1 MKIQIALPSQEI
13 GISYTDRCYWS
24 QAPLRLSTY
33 LKSQIPDVKVEF
45 LDGTLRSEY
54 RSIEEVSKRIDPNCD
69 LFGISIQS
77 TYAYKNALTLAR
89 IAKESG
95 VKKVILGGHHINDI
109 EIARGSISRNGF
121 IDAICYDK
129 GEHTLVDLLK
139 KEDWTVVPNLVY
151 RDGNTIRITNRDTHP
166 LTINDFPF
174 LDYDL
179 LDLKQY
185 MRIQRERLWYSP
197 TPQAVV
203 FTHEGCWWREKTG
216 GCTFCMIPGK
226 TLVIKSPD
234 KFWNELLLLKKK
246 YGFVGAKDYGDD
258 FTGLLRA
265 KKEAVKRGFSLPS
278 IEDFLATRPQE
289 LSDFH
294 LLGYAKTDEITE
306 EVGDL
311 LKSLNFSH
319 LLIGY
324 ESGSDRQL
332 RNMRKG
338 TTQKL
343 HLRATKILADRDIK
357 VYAGFVLGTPGED
370 RESLEETLRFAEKL
384 MEFGN
389 MTTGGASPISIF
401 PGSPDWLELTRVE
414 PKYIGWD
421 DFPIDK
427 SRRDWIKH
435 FCPNLGEPTKALD
448 VLIEYSK
455 RINSLFPEENRLGWY

>member
-1 MKIQIALPSQEI
+1 
-13 GISYTDRCYWS
+13 
-24 QAPLRLSTY
+24 
-33 LKSQIPDVKVEF
+33 
-45 LDGTLRSEY
+45 
-54 RSIEEVSKRIDPNCD
+54 
-69 LFGISIQS
+69 
-77 TYAYKNALTLAR
+77 
-89 IAKESG
+89 
-95 VKKVILGGHHINDI
+95 
-109 EIARGSISRNGF
+109 
-121 IDAICYDK
+121 
-129 GEHTLVDLLK
+129 
-139 KEDWTVVPNLVY
+139 
-151 RDGNTIRITNRDTHP
+151 
-166 LTINDFPF
+166 
-174 LDYDL
+174 
-179 LDLKQY
+179 
-185 MRIQRERLWYSP
+185 
-197 TPQAVV
+197 
-203 FTHEGCWWREKTG
+203 
-216 GCTFCMIPGK
+216 MIPGK

-401 PGSPDWLELTRVE
+401 PPPPYLL
-414 PKYIGWD
+414 
-421 DFPIDK
+421 
-427 SRRDWIKH
+427 
-435 FCPNLGEPTKALD
+435 
-448 VLIEYSK
+448 
-455 RINSLFPEENRLGWY
+455 